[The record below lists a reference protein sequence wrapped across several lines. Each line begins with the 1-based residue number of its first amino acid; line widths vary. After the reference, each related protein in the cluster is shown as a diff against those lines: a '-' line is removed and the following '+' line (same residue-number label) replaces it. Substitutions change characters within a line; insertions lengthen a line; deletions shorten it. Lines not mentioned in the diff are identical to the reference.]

1 MFRMF
6 ITCSL
11 LKKVLFITFQ
21 QLCQL
26 CLQTA
31 LQRAQILSVV
41 AVVVVVV
48 FTAFA
53 ATCASFEPVAVCGW
67 KMLISRHDASVA
79 SAHALVWC
87 SASPQKKAT
96 FHPEVYSLSVDFFEE
111 VHLLKIGG
119 GMRRVKRA
127 GIWYDL
133 LSFGPQIDSRN
144 NSEITVWSL

>member
-21 QLCQL
+21 QLC
-26 CLQTA
+26 LQTA
-31 LQRAQILSVV
+31 LQRAQISSVV
-41 AVVVVVV
+41 VVVVVV

-53 ATCASFEPVAVCGW
+53 ATFVSFEPVAVCGW

-87 SASPQKKAT
+87 SAS
-96 FHPEVYSLSVDFFEE
+96 H
-111 VHLLKIGG
+111 
-119 GMRRVKRA
+119 
-127 GIWYDL
+127 
-133 LSFGPQIDSRN
+133 N
-144 NSEITVWSL
+144 C